1 MDDIRQSVAGRLTAT
16 LTFLR
21 SRVNRNRSAA
31 AGVHNAT
38 DSVSGLP
45 LGATAQEIMERIS
58 EDLARLENM
67 DFENLGNSQ
76 YVQEQLRNLEVR
88 FELLRQSMQDSQ
100 ASRRTS
106 SQFNV
111 LGHPPR
117 SFDDLIGIGPATN
130 RFPVNFHR
138 GRDSMGSLERPQSQ
152 RPGYQRNPSP
162 PRYEARTRSS
172 TNTTIR
178 TLRPNFA
185 TETFPPEYDESGG
198 LGQSNDALVQR
209 QTFLDSYT
217 VSSSAEEAPSNTAA
231 AAGEASTSRRVQFN
245 IRPSLQGISPDTR
258 ARMAQI
264 PDTSGVQHR
273 SSLIHYSL

>member
-1 MDDIRQSVAGRLTAT
+1 MDDIRQSVVARLTET

-21 SRVNRNRSAA
+21 SRVRRNRSAA
-31 AGVHNAT
+31 AGVHNVT
-38 DSVSGLP
+38 DSIFGLP

-100 ASRRTS
+100 ASRTS
-106 SQFNV
+106 SQLNV

-117 SFDDLIGIGPATN
+117 SFDDLIGIVPAAN
-130 RFPVNFHR
+130 QFPVNFHR
-138 GRDSMGSLERPQSQ
+138 GRDSMGSLDRPQSQ
-152 RPGYQRNPSP
+152 RSGYQRNPSS

-198 LGQSNDALVQR
+198 LGQSNDALVQL

-231 AAGEASTSRRVQFN
+231 AAGEVSTSRRVQFN